1 MDMKLEE
8 AEDKEN
14 PLTTE
19 EHRRAGNPLETRQ
32 AEVTP
37 SSTMSHKQKSHTS
50 WAIKTTEFAVD
61 RALCRVSI
69 KREEHVRKNK

>member
-1 MDMKLEE
+1 MKLEE

-19 EHRRAGNPLETRQ
+19 EHRRAGNSLETRQ

-37 SSTMSHKQKSHTS
+37 SSTMSHKQESDAS
-50 WAIKTTEFAVD
+50 WAIKTMEFAVD
-61 RALCRVSI
+61 RVLGRVSI